1 VFNVL
6 AKDRATKTLDKVR
19 SAAKVAFAAGAA
31 AAGAFAVK
39 AVSAASDL
47 AETQSKVGQIFGDS
61 ARDVLKFSD
70 TAATTLGQSR
80 QQALDAAATFGIF
93 GKSAG
98 LAGTDLTGFSTE
110 MVSLATDLA
119 SFNNTSPDEAI
130 VAIGAALRGESEPI
144 RQFGVLLDDATL
156 RARAM
161 KLGLIDTTKT
171 ALTPQ
176 QKVLAAQAEI
186 LAQTSTQQ
194 GDFARTA
201 DGLANKTRIMKAQF
215 ADVTAQ
221 VGTKLLPVALKL
233 STWAQGAIDWMREH
247 GTLLKTLAMV
257 LGPLVGVIAAIVV
270 ATKIWTVVQTA
281 LNVVMALNPIGLV
294 VLAIIALVA
303 IFVVAYKKSETFRNI
318 VNGVLKAVVA
328 VAKWW
333 WENIVKRY
341 IAGVVAA
348 FQFVV
353 KAGKAVWTGIKMY
366 FGFWKGLLSTVVG
379 WVIGAKDRIVNGFNK
394 VVGFVKGLP
403 KRISSAARGLFD
415 GIKNAFRSA
424 INWLIWKWNNFQLT
438 LGGGS
443 VMGINIP
450 SITLSTPNISYLAAG
465 GIVTR
470 PTLAVLGE
478 RGPEAV
484 VPLSRGGGGAQ
495 HIIFDFRGVRGNR
508 QLEQFVEDFRAAVRT
523 KPGFRA
529 EVRAA

>member
-1 VFNVL
+1 
-6 AKDRATKTLDKVR
+6 
-19 SAAKVAFAAGAA
+19 
-31 AAGAFAVK
+31 
-39 AVSAASDL
+39 
-47 AETQSKVGQIFGDS
+47 
-61 ARDVLKFSD
+61 
-70 TAATTLGQSR
+70 
-80 QQALDAAATFGIF
+80 
-93 GKSAG
+93 
-98 LAGTDLTGFSTE
+98 
-110 MVSLATDLA
+110 
-119 SFNNTSPDEAI
+119 
-130 VAIGAALRGESEPI
+130 
-144 RQFGVLLDDATL
+144 
-156 RARAM
+156 
-161 KLGLIDTTKT
+161 
-171 ALTPQ
+171 
-176 QKVLAAQAEI
+176 
-186 LAQTSTQQ
+186 
-194 GDFARTA
+194 
-201 DGLANKTRIMKAQF
+201 
-215 ADVTAQ
+215 
-221 VGTKLLPVALKL
+221 
-233 STWAQGAIDWMREH
+233 MREH

-366 FGFWKGLLSTVVG
+366 FGFWKGLLTTVVG
-379 WVIGAKDRIVNGFNK
+379 WVIGAKDRIMNGFNK